1 VLADLSDAAPAE
13 VWLLEFK
20 EIGGLATIS
29 GLGRDD
35 QTIAN
40 FMRNLGKS
48 HFFDGVDLVETMQT
62 EQDGVSLKRFVVNAR
77 LSYAGK
83 DLGRV
88 PRDLKF
94 PQPSNDTKNRKKKGN
109 RA

>member
-1 VLADLSDAAPAE
+1 RE
-13 VWLLEFK
+13 V
-20 EIGGLATIS
+20 GGLATIS
-29 GLGRDD
+29 GLGLDD

-48 HFFDGVDLVETMQT
+48 RYFDNVDLVETLQS
-62 EQDGVSLKRFVVNAR
+62 EQDGVQMKRFVVNAR

-83 DLGRV
+83 SLGPA

-94 PQPSNDTKNRKKKGN
+94 PEPSRQPNGKQQRKPPQRRGN
-109 RA
+109 RT